1 MLNIRYL
8 LLHIVYILRTLSSLL
23 FSNQRC
29 VACNTESCAC
39 LCSRCANEL
48 FFEPL
53 EHKMTVPNEYCT
65 CCSRR
70 LISENELCIFCKRE
84 LEINATS
91 KNTEIAPQTNKVFLF
106 PYIGKYI
113 DIVLTW
119 KNEDVRELSALFAK
133 LIARYIEETPSL
145 QGLPIVPVPPRPR
158 KIKTKGW
165 DQLEDIC
172 SLLEVMYGVKIARLL
187 ARKDGHTQKG
197 LSKEKRE
204 KNLKEKFYIKKPAL
218 KMVQKNIVFKKI
230 ILLDDVITTGST
242 MTACS
247 EVLKRAGC
255 EDVIKLVLFFN

>member
-1 MLNIRYL
+1 
-8 LLHIVYILRTLSSLL
+8 
-23 FSNQRC
+23 
-29 VACNTESCAC
+29 
-39 LCSRCANEL
+39 L

-53 EHKMTVPNEYCT
+53 EHKMTVPDEYCT

-70 LISENELCIFCKRE
+70 LISENELCISCKRE

-91 KNTEIAPQTNKVFLF
+91 KNTEIAPQTNRVFLF

-113 DIVLTW
+113 DVVLTW

-145 QGLPIVPVPPRPR
+145 QGLPIVPVPPRPH
-158 KIKTKGW
+158 KLKTKGW

-197 LSKEKRE
+197 LSKNERD
-204 KNLKEKFYIKKPAL
+204 KNIKGKFYLKNRVLKRLEKDKGICKENSVYKKL
-218 KMVQKNIVFKKI
+218 
-230 ILLDDVITTGST
+230 ILLDDVITTGAT
-242 MTACS
+242 MNACTQT
-247 EVLKRAGC
+247 LKNAGC
-255 EDVIKLVLFFN
+255 KEIIKLVLFFN